1 MLTPIFFIFNDKNQ
15 RNTPIS
21 WEFSLRRCKEDNLV
35 IKILILCSFNL
46 KKVKAPRMGNCAKKL
61 SCLEM
66 INNKNRSKNHSCKFS
81 NLKLKVCC
89 NSNSAWSRRISLL
102 NNMAVLLLQLL
113 LLQLVVQQCMI
124 ACRY

>member
-46 KKVKAPRMGNCAKKL
+46 KKVKALRMENCVKKW
-61 SCLEM
+61 SYKQK
-66 INNKNRSKNHSCKFS
+66 ISNKNRSINHS
-81 NLKLKVCC
+81 
-89 NSNSAWSRRISLL
+89 
-102 NNMAVLLLQLL
+102 
-113 LLQLVVQQCMI
+113 
-124 ACRY
+124 Y